1 MRHVH
6 FEPWLAKGQASPLAG
21 EVLDPDAALDGLA
34 QALVSLGTFVSAE
47 RITVG
52 RVTPGR
58 LRASLARRLRA
69 AAG

>member
-1 MRHVH
+1 
-6 FEPWLAKGQASPLAG
+6 
-21 EVLDPDAALDGLA
+21 VLDPEAALEGVA
-34 QALVSLGTFVSAE
+34 GAIVSLGAFVGTQ
-47 RITVG
+47 RITLG